1 MITILS
7 KAEIER
13 KFQESGME
21 NVLKTCKSQ
30 RIDRYDAPVKKKR
43 EHGFV
48 YRDDRKETVAVI
60 YYFEE
65 PDGTELRSIRLM
77 VIDGITY
84 KVEDTPPKLKE

>member
-7 KAEIER
+7 EAEMER
-13 KFQESGME
+13 KFDESGME
-21 NVLKTCKSQ
+21 NILKACHLK
-30 RIDRYDAPVKKKR
+30 RVDRYGAPVKKKR

-48 YRDDRKETVAVI
+48 YLDDKEETVAVI

-77 VIDGITY
+77 VINDTIF
-84 KVEDTPPKLKE
+84 KVQD